1 MNIEINQKTFKQS
14 VKRVKNHLDKKDIT
28 IQHSALLEAMSV
40 FVGYENWNT
49 LSAVLEKKNI
59 FTHSITDIC
68 YFILS
73 EKHREHSPWEKRG
86 LAMLEAMIEAIC
98 FLNKEKR
105 LDIKEIHVIKDVILD
120 NIMSII
126 NSKENGKIELFLQ
139 NKKYCIDNVSIPKEI
154 IGKCKDCLILDTHS
168 MEDIRTQHGFNILGI
183 IEVVG
188 ESRKY
193 FFKS

>member
-1 MNIEINQKTFKQS
+1 MNIEINQKSFKQS
-14 VKRVKNHLDKKDIT
+14 VKRVKNHLDKKDIAV
-28 IQHSALLEAMSV
+28 QHSALLEAMSV

-49 LSAVLEKKNI
+49 LSAVLEKKNM

-105 LDIKEIHVIKDVILD
+105 LDVKEIHIIEDVMLD

-126 NSKENGKIELFLQ
+126 KSKEHERMGLTLQ
-139 NKKYCIDNVSIPKEI
+139 DKKYCIDNISIPEEI
-154 IGKCKDCLILDTHS
+154 IRKCKNCLILDTHS
-168 MEDIRTQHGFNILGI
+168 VEDIRTQHGFNILGI
-183 IEVVG
+183 IQLMG
-188 ESRKY
+188 NNRR
-193 FFKS
+193 